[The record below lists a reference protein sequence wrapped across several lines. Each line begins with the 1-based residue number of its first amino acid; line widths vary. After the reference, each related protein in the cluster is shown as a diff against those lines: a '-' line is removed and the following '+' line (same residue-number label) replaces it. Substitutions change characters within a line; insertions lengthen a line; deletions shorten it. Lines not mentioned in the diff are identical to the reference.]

1 MSNAWLVVVDSE
13 GFIARIVARERTF
26 DLEWRTCKAAWERA
40 TVTQEAGDSVETTIA
55 AILAL
60 HMDRNERVR
69 EDSPHHFVV
78 WSRCRDIA
86 IGFRFYDD
94 GEYRWHVSDGWVP
107 DEKER
112 SHVEMDYLNT
122 GDSVAEALSI
132 AIGHVLSYARKP
144 NCGEDED
151 E

>member
-1 MSNAWLVVVDSE
+1 MSDPWLVVVDSE
-13 GFIARIVARERTF
+13 GFIARVVVRNNTF
-26 DLEWRTCKAAWERA
+26 DLEWRTYKGAWERA
-40 TVTQEAGDSVETTIA
+40 TVTQEDGDSVEVTIA

-60 HMDRNERVR
+60 HMDRNEPAA
-69 EDSPHHFVV
+69 ENGPNHFVV

-86 IGFRFYDD
+86 VGFRFYDD

-112 SHVEMDYLNT
+112 SHVEMSYLNT
-122 GDSVAEALSI
+122 GYSVAEALAS
-132 AIGHVLSYARKP
+132 AIRHVLSYARKP
-144 NCGEDED
+144 NCGEDE

>member
-13 GFIARIVARERTF
+13 GFMAVVLAG
-26 DLEWRTCKAAWERA
+26 DNNYHLQWRTRPGHWGQA
-40 TVTQEAGDSVETTIA
+40 TVTQEDQESVDTTIA

-60 HMDRNERVR
+60 HMDRNENV
-69 EDSPHHFVV
+69 EEGPSHFVV

-94 GEYRWHVSDGWVP
+94 GKYRWHVSDGWIP

-112 SHVEMDYLNT
+112 TSVEMSYLYT
-122 GDSVAEALSI
+122 TSSVADALSA
-132 AIGHVLSYARKP
+132 AIGHVLKYARKK